1 MTKTVLKSMLAGAAL
16 AVLAASAHAETIRAT
31 SAFGPS
37 HVQATK
43 VYPRL
48 FEKLKEFTDGR
59 WDGQDTPSGL
69 VAPNEMNA
77 GLRDGVTEMGPVIL
91 PYFAADYPE
100 SILVGELSVIG
111 RDNRAIA
118 GAVTE
123 YIVNCAEC
131 QAEFKK
137 FGQVYMGADTTTLYA
152 FLSTKP
158 IRKLD
163 DMKGLRIRTAGAVFT
178 RIVEAL
184 GGTPAQMPAN
194 ELFEGLS
201 QGVIDATYSSIPDLK
216 NARLYDVVK
225 YVTEINQGVFNA
237 AATNNVSR
245 MLWDRMSAE
254 DRAAL
259 VHAAQYGQATG
270 IAGWRETE
278 VEARAEGAKKSI
290 EFITPD
296 ASLTDAANAFTAE
309 HLKTVA
315 ETLEKRGVKDAA
327 AKVAKYTALV
337 EKWEGLVKDLKTTDD
352 YAELRYQEIWS
363 KVDFATYGQ

>member
-1 MTKTVLKSMLAGAAL
+1 MTKTLVKSLLAGAAL
-16 AVLAASAHAETIRAT
+16 AVLTASANAETLRTT
-31 SAFGPS
+31 SAFGPA

-48 FEKLKEFTDGR
+48 FEKLKEFTGGR

-69 VAPNEMNA
+69 LAPNEMNA
-77 GLRDGVTEMGPVIL
+77 GLRDGVSDMGPVIL

-137 FGQVYMGADTTTLYA
+137 FGQIYLGADATTLYA

-158 IRKLD
+158 IRNLD
-163 DMKGLRIRTAGAVFT
+163 DIKGLRIRTAGAVFT
-178 RIVEAL
+178 RIVESL
-184 GGTPAQMPAN
+184 GGTPAQMPSS

-237 AATNNVSR
+237 AATNNASK
-245 MLWDRMSAE
+245 MLWDRMSVE
-254 DRAAL
+254 DRDAL
-259 VHAAQYGQATG
+259 VHAAQYGQALG
-270 IAGWRETE
+270 IEGWRESET
-278 VEARAEGAKKSI
+278 EARAEGAKKGI

-296 ASLTDAANAFTAE
+296 QAMLDAANNFTTE

-315 ETLEKRGVKDAA
+315 ATLEGRGVKDAA
-327 AKVAKYTALV
+327 AKVEKYKALV
-337 EKWEGLVKDLKTTDD
+337 EKWEGLVKDAKTPDD
-352 YAELRYQEIWS
+352 YAELRYKEIWS
-363 KVDFATYGQ
+363 KVDFSTYGQ

>member
-1 MTKTVLKSMLAGAAL
+1 MRSVVAVAVMATSAAD
-16 AVLAASAHAETIRAT
+16 AETMRTT

-43 VYPRL
+43 VYPKL
-48 FEKLKEFTDGR
+48 FEKLKEFTGGR
-59 WDGQDTPSGL
+59 WEGVDTPSGL
-69 VAPNEMNA
+69 LSPGEMNA
-77 GLRDGVTEMGPVIL
+77 GLRDGVSDMGPVIL

-100 SILVGELSVIG
+100 SGLVAELSVVG

-137 FGQVYMGADTTTLYA
+137 FGQVYLGADATTLYA
-152 FLSTKP
+152 LLSTKP
-158 IRKLD
+158 IRTLD
-163 DMKGLRIRTAGAVFT
+163 DLKGLRIRTAGAVFT
-178 RIVEAL
+178 RLVEAL
-184 GGTPAQMPAN
+184 GGTPAQMPSN

-237 AATNNVSR
+237 AATNNASR
-245 MLWDRMSAE
+245 MLWERMGPE
-254 DRAAL
+254 DRNAL
-259 VHAAQYGQATG
+259 AHAAQYGQALG
-270 IAGWRETE
+270 IEGWREAE
-278 VEARAEGAKKSI
+278 AEARAEGAKKGI

-296 ASLTDAANAFTAE
+296 DAMLKAANALTE
-309 HLKTVA
+309 QHLASVVG
-315 ETLEKRGVKDAA
+315 TLEQRGVTDAG
-327 AKVAKYTALV
+327 AKVAKYIALV
-337 EKWEGLVKDLKTTDD
+337 EKWGGLVKDVRTTDD
-352 YAELRYQEIWS
+352 YAELRYREIWS
-363 KVDFATYGQ
+363 KIDFSKYGE